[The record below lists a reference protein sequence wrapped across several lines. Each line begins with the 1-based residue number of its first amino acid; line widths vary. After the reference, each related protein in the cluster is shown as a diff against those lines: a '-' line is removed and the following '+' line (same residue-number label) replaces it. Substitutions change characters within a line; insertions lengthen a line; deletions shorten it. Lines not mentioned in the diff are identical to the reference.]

1 MIDNFMKAQKIS
13 PLNTRLIKD
22 SDGFEVKL
30 ASTKNI
36 LEKDLPYLGDHTYE
50 GHKVRVTRGDF
61 DFAMDEIVKNLKL
74 ARHYAAND
82 TQRMMIDEYVQNF
95 ISGDM
100 DHHKEAMKKWIK
112 DVDPAIETNI
122 GYIET
127 YLDPLGVRAEYE
139 GFVSIVNKETSKLF
153 NTLVENSEKLIE
165 YCPWEKDFEK
175 DVFNKPD
182 FTSLNVLAFA
192 CSGTPI
198 GINLPNYDDIRE
210 HLGFKNVDLGNVYP
224 KPKYENIQ
232 FMTKESKDLY
242 YKYSNESLTLMV
254 ALHELLGH
262 GTGKLLTQ
270 DVDSGKLNFDQDKLL
285 NPFTNEKITTF
296 YKSNETW
303 SSKFGKLHSG
313 YEECRA
319 DTVALYLAH
328 YQEPYEIFFKG
339 REDEWFDIEYVMWLD
354 IIRGALVGLQFY
366 DEESQKWGQAHII
379 AGYVSKSYIN

>member
-1 MIDNFMKAQKIS
+1 MIDTFMKEQKIS

-22 SDGFEVKL
+22 ADGFEVKL
-30 ASTKNI
+30 ASTKVA
-36 LEKDLPYLGDHTYE
+36 LEKEIPYLKDHTYE
-50 GHKVRVTRGDF
+50 GHKIRVTRGDF
-61 DFAMDEIVKNLKL
+61 DFAMNEIVQNLKL

-82 TQRMMIDEYVQNF
+82 TQREMLDEYVQNF
-95 ISGDM
+95 ITGDM
-100 DHHKEAMKKWIK
+100 EYHKEAMKRWIK
-112 DVDPAIETNI
+112 DVDPVIETNI

-165 YCPWEKDFEK
+165 YLPWEKDFEK
-175 DVFNKPD
+175 DKFFKPD

-192 CSGTPI
+192 NSGTPI

-232 FMTKESKDLY
+232 FMHKEEKDLY
-242 YKYSNESLTLMV
+242 FKYSNESLTLMV

-270 DVDSGKLNFDQDKLL
+270 DVDSGKFNFDQDKLI

-328 YQEPYEIFFKG
+328 YTEPYDILFKG
-339 REDEWFDIEYVMWLD
+339 REDEWEDIEYVMWLD
-354 IIRGALVGLQFY
+354 MIRGAHVGMQFY
-366 DEESQKWGQAHII
+366 DEESKKWGQAHVV
-379 AGYVSKSYIN
+379 AGYVSKSDC